1 MCVCVFPLPV
11 IMSIVRSSD
20 AGSSWVDTGY
30 PFRSLVIRLS
40 VKLPNFHLETL
51 YTQSKHDNLLWCSY
65 TTHECEHRKESF
77 NFGLLKSSGI
87 MPHIELHV
95 QQRRHKGI
103 CHNIE
108 LHVNY
113 SKNDNEKSDEGNT
126 SACLCYDMLWLNYQ
140 SFQTT
145 LT

>member
-51 YTQSKHDNLLWCSY
+51 YT
-65 TTHECEHRKESF
+65 
-77 NFGLLKSSGI
+77 
-87 MPHIELHV
+87 
-95 QQRRHKGI
+95 
-103 CHNIE
+103 
-108 LHVNY
+108 
-113 SKNDNEKSDEGNT
+113 
-126 SACLCYDMLWLNYQ
+126 
-140 SFQTT
+140 
-145 LT
+145 